1 MYKNY
6 LKIAFRSLIKN
17 KLHTSI
23 NIFGLSIGF
32 VVAILSILYIK
43 NELSYEK
50 WIPNQEEIYRVYRQA
65 PAQSSRGWAYTPSPL
80 AATLSNEIA
89 GIKQATKL
97 YLEEEVLFTKEE
109 KSIYIKNVAFVD
121 STFFNL
127 FPFPFKEGDAN
138 TALDDKN
145 SVVISERIANLL
157 FGYSNPIGEILKY
170 DGATDYLITGI
181 LKTNQGNTFLNHEV
195 FLSIENKVPNQ
206 WLANRVTTYVRKEK
220 KADIDQI
227 SEQTNE
233 FLFPIFKKE
242 RQAANMPIE
251 TIADLPKWKFQPLS
265 EIHLHSDKVAGFRDS
280 GGAVNKLYLFGL
292 IAFIV
297 LLIASINYMNLAT
310 AKASSRAKEVG
321 IRKVTGA
328 KKSQLMGQFLT
339 ESTLQSI
346 LALGIAIVLA
356 GLFLPIFNQ
365 ITNRNLNLLGGNL
378 QVMIFPLLLLSIL
391 IGLLAGI
398 YPAFFLTQFKPIKV
412 LKGNL
417 LRTTSEGQFFRKA
430 LVVTQFSMSVILI
443 IIVIFINKQ
452 VHFMQSQELGFDDHQ
467 VMTIATNKRDSWKK
481 MEQRSNSFE
490 SINGVKSIAFSNNLP
505 GKENSKYGIEIV
517 GKEIK
522 QSPDILFTS
531 ENFDKSLGLVVK
543 EGRFF
548 STDYATDKQEAYI
561 VNEKFVKEYDIKSPI
576 GQEVKL
582 MRDDHFGRII
592 GVVKDFHFTGLQDE
606 INPMMMTAR
615 RNLANYNYVIFKLAS
630 THLPA
635 TIAAIKKEW
644 AKIEPTHPVRYSFLD
659 EKFAAQYEENEKFGY
674 TMTSATIL
682 AIFIAMMGLFGLAS
696 FMTEQRTKEIGVRKV
711 LGASILNL
719 TNLLVKDFI
728 QLVLIAGF
736 IAVPFGY
743 LLVKKWLEGY
753 AYTTTI
759 NAMPFILAIIA
770 VLALA
775 ILTVSYQSIKVSTE
789 NPIKALKVD

>member
-43 NELSYEK
+43 NELSYDK
-50 WIPNQEEIYRVYRQA
+50 WIPDQESIYRVYRQG
-65 PAQSSRGWAYTPSPL
+65 QNQTSRGWAYTPSPL
-80 AATLSNEIA
+80 AATLSSEIA

-109 KSIYIKNVAFVD
+109 KSIYVKNVAFVD

-145 SVVISERIANLL
+145 SVVISERIAKL
-157 FGYSNPIGEILKY
+157 FFDDSNPIGKTLKY

-181 LKTNQGNTFLNHEV
+181 MKPNQENTFLNHEV
-195 FLSIENKVPNQ
+195 FLSIGNKVPNQ

-227 SEQTNE
+227 SEQANE

-242 RQAANMPIE
+242 RQAANMPVE

-265 EIHLHSDKVAGFRDS
+265 EIHLHSDKVAGFQDS
-280 GGAVNKLYLFGL
+280 GGAVDKLYLFGL
-292 IAFIV
+292 ISFIV

-328 KKSQLMGQFLT
+328 KKSQLIGQFLT

-356 GLFLPIFNQ
+356 GLFLPVFNQ
-365 ITNRNLNLLGGNL
+365 ITNRNLNLLDGNL
-378 QVMIFPLLLLSIL
+378 QVLIFPLLFLSIL

-398 YPAFFLTQFKPIKV
+398 YPAFFLTQFKPNKV
-412 LKGNL
+412 LKGSF
-417 LRTTSEGQFFRKA
+417 LRTSEGQFFKKA

-443 IIVIFINKQ
+443 IIVIFVNKQ
-452 VHFMQSQELGFDDHQ
+452 VHFMQSQELGFDDNQ
-467 VMTIATNKRDSWKK
+467 VMTIAINRQDSWKK

-505 GKENSKYGIEIV
+505 GNENSKYGIEIV

-548 STDYATDKQEAYI
+548 STDYATDKQEAYV

-576 GQEVKL
+576 GQEVKF

-615 RNLANYNYVIFKLAS
+615 RNLANYNYVTIKLES
-630 THLPA
+630 TDLPA
-635 TIAAIKKEW
+635 TVEAIKKEW

-659 EKFAAQYEENEKFGY
+659 EKFATQYEENENFGY

-711 LGASILNL
+711 LGASIPNL
-719 TNLLVKDFI
+719 INLLVKDFI

-736 IAVPFGY
+736 IAVPIGY
-743 LLVKKWLEGY
+743 LLVKKWLVNF

-789 NPIKALKVD
+789 NPINALKVE

>member
-43 NELSYEK
+43 NELSYDK
-50 WIPNQEEIYRVYRQA
+50 WIPDQESIYRVYRQG
-65 PAQSSRGWAYTPSPL
+65 QNQTSRGWAYTPSPL
-80 AATLSNEIA
+80 AATLSSEIA
-89 GIKQATKL
+89 GIKQSTKL
-97 YLEEEVLFTKEE
+97 YLEKEVLFTKEE
-109 KSIYIKNVAFVD
+109 KSTYIKNVAFVD

-145 SVVISERIANLL
+145 SVVISERIAKL
-157 FGYSNPIGEILKY
+157 FFDDSNPIGKTLKY

-181 LKTNQGNTFLNHEV
+181 MKPNQENTFLNHEV
-195 FLSIENKVPNQ
+195 FLSIGNKVPNQ

-227 SEQTNE
+227 SEQANE

-242 RQAANMPIE
+242 RQAANMPVE

-265 EIHLHSDKVAGFRDS
+265 EIHLHSDKVAGFQDS
-280 GGAVNKLYLFGL
+280 GGAVDKLYLFGL
-292 IAFIV
+292 ISFIV

-328 KKSQLMGQFLT
+328 KKSQLIGQFLT

-356 GLFLPIFNQ
+356 GLFLPVFNQ
-365 ITNRNLNLLGGNL
+365 ITNRNLNLLDGNL
-378 QVMIFPLLLLSIL
+378 QVLIFPLLFLSIL

-398 YPAFFLTQFKPIKV
+398 YPAFFLTQFKPNKV
-412 LKGNL
+412 LKGSF
-417 LRTTSEGQFFRKA
+417 LRTSEGQFFKKA

-443 IIVIFINKQ
+443 IIVIFVNKQ
-452 VHFMQSQELGFDDHQ
+452 VHFMQSQELGFDDNQ
-467 VMTIATNKRDSWKK
+467 VMTIAINRQDSWKK

-505 GKENSKYGIEIV
+505 GNENSKYGIEIV

-548 STDYATDKQEAYI
+548 STDYATDKQEAYV

-576 GQEVKL
+576 GQEVKF

-615 RNLANYNYVIFKLAS
+615 RNLANYNYVTIKLES
-630 THLPA
+630 TDLPA
-635 TIAAIKKEW
+635 TVEAIKKEW

-659 EKFAAQYEENEKFGY
+659 EKFATQYEENENFGY

-711 LGASILNL
+711 LGASIPNL
-719 TNLLVKDFI
+719 INLLVKDFI

-736 IAVPFGY
+736 IAVPIGY
-743 LLVKKWLEGY
+743 LLVKKWLVNF

-789 NPIKALKVD
+789 NPINALKVE

>member
-6 LKIAFRSLIKN
+6 LKIAFRNLIKN

-50 WIPNQEEIYRVYRQA
+50 WIPDQESIYRVYRQG
-65 PAQSSRGWAYTPSPL
+65 QNQTSRGWAYTPSPL
-80 AATLSNEIA
+80 AATLSSEIA
-89 GIKQATKL
+89 GIKQSTKL
-97 YLEEEVLFTKEE
+97 YLEKEVLFTKEE
-109 KSIYIKNVAFVD
+109 KSTYIKNVAFVD
-121 STFFNL
+121 STFFDL

-145 SVVISERIANLL
+145 SVVISERIAKL
-157 FGYSNPIGEILKY
+157 FFDDSNPIGKTLKY

-181 LKTNQGNTFLNHEV
+181 MKTNQENTFLNHEV
-195 FLSIENKVPNQ
+195 FLSIGNNIPNQ

-242 RQAANMPIE
+242 RQAANMPVE
-251 TIADLPKWKFQPLS
+251 TKTDLPKWKFQPLS

-280 GGAVNKLYLFGL
+280 GGAVDKLYLFGL
-292 IAFIV
+292 ISFIV

-328 KKSQLMGQFLT
+328 KKSQLIGQFLT

-356 GLFLPIFNQ
+356 GLFLPVFNQ
-365 ITNRNLNLLGGNL
+365 ITNRNLNLLDGNL
-378 QVMIFPLLLLSIL
+378 QVLIFPLLLLSIL

-398 YPAFFLTQFKPIKV
+398 YPAFFLTQFKPNKV
-412 LKGNL
+412 LKGSF
-417 LRTTSEGQFFRKA
+417 LRTSEGQFFKKA

-443 IIVIFINKQ
+443 IIVIFVNKQ
-452 VHFMQSQELGFDDHQ
+452 VHFMQSQELGFDDNQ
-467 VMTIATNKRDSWKK
+467 VMTIAINNRDSWKK

-548 STDYATDKQEAYI
+548 STDYATDKQEAYV

-576 GQEVKL
+576 GQEVKF

-615 RNLANYNYVIFKLAS
+615 RNLANYNYVTIKLES

-635 TIAAIKKEW
+635 TVEAIKKEW

-719 TNLLVKDFI
+719 INLLVNDFI

-736 IAVPFGY
+736 IAVPLGY
-743 LLVKKWLEGY
+743 LLVKKWLEGF

-775 ILTVSYQSIKVSTE
+775 ILTVSYQSIKVSTR
-789 NPIKALKVD
+789 NPIKALKVE